1 MAYKTMEE
9 LLASNKAYLTPC
21 EVAGVL
27 GTTDQQVRVCARQ
40 RPDLLGFPT
49 IIMGSR
55 VKIPRIPFLEYL
67 GVKGAEQH
75 GEE

>member
-27 GTTDQQVRVCARQ
+27 GTTDQQVRSA
-40 RPDLLGFPT
+40 PGAAGSAGFPT

-67 GVKGAEQH
+67 GVKGTEEH
-75 GEE
+75 G

>member
-27 GTTDQQVRVCARQ
+27 GTTDQQVRVCAGSGRICWA
-40 RPDLLGFPT
+40 FPPL
-49 IIMGSR
+49 SW
-55 VKIPRIPFLEYL
+55 
-67 GVKGAEQH
+67 GA
-75 GEE
+75 G

>member
-40 RPDLLGFPT
+40 RPELLGFPT
-49 IIMGSR
+49 IIMGNR

-67 GVKGAEQH
+67 GVKGAEEH

>member
-27 GTTDQQVRVCARQ
+27 GTTDQQVRICWAS
-40 RPDLLGFPT
+40 PPL
-49 IIMGSR
+49 SW
-55 VKIPRIPFLEYL
+55 
-67 GVKGAEQH
+67 GA
-75 GEE
+75 G